1 MINIAMSA
9 NANDVLYKYLRT
21 SDQIGVNGQWT
32 LPFRRIAAQRDNRWA
47 NCFRSTI
54 AVQNFPE
61 ASNGRVNRRKRTNT
75 SAQEGTKAEIGLVGL
90 EMNLGADGTYR

>member
-9 NANDVLYKYLRT
+9 NANDVLYKYLQT
-21 SDQIGVNGQWT
+21 PDQIRVNGQWT
-32 LPFRRIAAQRDNRWA
+32 FPFRGAARQSMGA

-75 SAQEGTKAEIGLVGL
+75 FGTGGHEGGNRGGRL